1 MEVWRDIENYEGYY
15 QVSDWGRIRSLP
27 RTIIHNNGGQHQSI
41 GCLLKLSISKYGYLQ
56 AKLSKNGKS
65 KKINV
70 HKLVSQAFLDNTDSL
85 PFIEHKDGIWTN
97 NEATNLRW
105 SKTRER
111 R

>member
-15 QVSDWGRIRSLP
+15 QVSDWGRVRSLP
-27 RTIIHNNGGQHQSI
+27 RTIIHHNGGQHQSI
-41 GCLLKLSISKYGYLQ
+41 GCLLKLSISKHGYLQ
-56 AKLSKNGKS
+56 AKLTKNGKS

-70 HKLVSQAFLDNTDSL
+70 HKLVACAFLNKTDTL
-85 PFIEHKDGIWTN
+85 PFIEHKDAIWTN
-97 NEATNLRW
+97 NEVSNLKW